1 MNQVKSVENY
11 EIDKQGML
19 KIARYIGY
27 FALFYLLFN
36 ARVLGVFSPC
46 FFGLF
51 VSLVFLEDNVY
62 YISLAYLSAT
72 LLCNPTTYSLI
83 FSLALCVG
91 LGTVA
96 KVMRKRGKIFST
108 WKNYLL
114 CIFFGL
120 IYVLMNMTNLS
131 LVYVSLINVFLNS
144 LFMLC
149 CSNFFKII
157 KKRKFNLNLNAD
169 EVVCGMLILALLFCS
184 LAFLKIPYF
193 DFVKFLGYSIILFS
207 LVVLPGAF
215 SVVLAVVMGLGTFLS
230 EGNLEYIT
238 LFGIVSVFCFIFKNQ
253 KRFLCVLSLLTIDLS
268 LNLFMNLFG
277 QFTFFTLIPSI
288 VACAIFLLVPKKSLR
303 FAQDN
308 LFLDSTSSTLKNIL
322 NQNKLQTSK
331 KLLYASE
338 VFYEMDKSFRKFVK
352 GSVNES
358 DAKSLLCGELIRENC
373 ENCPE
378 RSRCLKGFNSEL
390 KKIFESLINAGFEKG
405 KITLV
410 DLPQYLTTRCVK
422 LNNIISSLN
431 RLLCD
436 YKNYAKVNLDL
447 DSSKLL
453 IAEQLKGVS
462 NVLSQL
468 SIQTRETVNLD
479 YKFERQ
485 IKETLIYNDIVP
497 NEVVCFEKDE
507 KTSIVSMILRNIDYD
522 NAKIEKIL
530 NGIFKHKMVLD
541 EILPS
546 ENSGLTY
553 VSYKTASVYDVALG
567 LAKEIKG
574 GSDES
579 GDTHAMTKLPSG
591 KILLAIC
598 DGMGSGKVANEKSE
612 TSINLIENFYRVGF
626 DNETILSSVNKL
638 LNLNSGNSFSAVDIS
653 VIDLKNGE
661 VDFIKQGAT
670 VGFIKRN
677 DEVMK
682 IESNSLPIGILD
694 EVKPH
699 LTKTVLTPDDIV
711 VMMSDG
717 VVDAFEEDELIE
729 YLRLLPSTN
738 PQNLADTVLNR
749 AKEQQKNYAKDDM
762 TVLCGKLFYNY
773 V

>member
-1 MNQVKSVENY
+1 L
-11 EIDKQGML
+11 DKRAFL
-19 KIARYIGY
+19 RLAKYAGY
-27 FALFYLLFN
+27 FALFFVLSR
-36 ARVLGVFSPC
+36 ARVMGVLSPC

-51 VSLVFLEDNVY
+51 VSLVFLDNNVY
-62 YISLAYLSAT
+62 YLSLAYLSSV
-72 LLCNPTTYSLI
+72 LLNDPTTYSII
-83 FSLALCVG
+83 FSLSMCVC
-91 LGTVA
+91 LSIVA
-96 KVMRKRGKIFST
+96 SVMKKRGKIFAT
-108 WKNYLL
+108 WKNFLL
-114 CIFFGL
+114 CLGFGALYVALNTTSLTL
-120 IYVLMNMTNLS
+120 IYIS
-131 LVYVSLINVFLNS
+131 IINAFLNA

-149 CSNFFKII
+149 CSNFFKIV
-157 KKRKFNLNLNAD
+157 KNRKFNLNLNAD
-169 EVVCGMLILALLFCS
+169 EIVCGMLILALVFCALVS
-184 LAFLKIPYF
+184 FEIPFF
-193 DFVKFLGYSIILFS
+193 DIVKFLGYAVILFS
-207 LVVLPGAF
+207 LAVIPGAF
-215 SVVLAVVMGLGTFLS
+215 SVVVAIVMGLGTFLNA
-230 EGNLEYIT
+230 GQLQYIT
-238 LFGIVSVFCFIFKNQ
+238 LFSIVSAFTYIFKNQ
-253 KRFLCVLSLLTIDLS
+253 NKIFAVISLLAIDLS

-277 QFTFFTLIPSI
+277 EFDPLSLVPTVT
-288 VACAIFLLVPKKSLR
+288 AGAIFLAIPTKVFQNIR
-303 FAQDN
+303 NN
-308 LFLDSTSSTLKNIL
+308 LFLDNSNNTLKNIL

-338 VFYEMDKSFRKFVK
+338 VFFEMDKSFRKLVK
-352 GSVNES
+352 GSVSET
-358 DAKSLLCGELIRENC
+358 DAKNLLCGELIRENC
-373 ENCPE
+373 ENCPQ
-378 RSRCLKGFNSEL
+378 RLRCLKGFNSEL
-390 KKIFESLINAGFEKG
+390 KRIFESLINTGFEKG

-422 LNNIISSLN
+422 LNNILN
-431 RLLCD
+431 SINTLLAD
-436 YKNYAKVNLDL
+436 YKNYTKVNLDL

-462 NVLSQL
+462 NVLANL
-468 SIQTRETVNLD
+468 SCQTRETVTLD
-479 YKFERQ
+479 HRFEKQ

-507 KTSIVSMILRNIDYD
+507 QTSVVSMILRNIDFD

-530 NGIFKHKMVLD
+530 NSIFRHKMVQD

-553 VSYKTASVYDVALG
+553 VSYKTAPVYDVAVG
-567 LAKEIKG
+567 LAKETKG
-574 GSDES
+574 GMQTS

-598 DGMGSGKVANEKSE
+598 DGMGSGKVASEKSE

-626 DNETILSSVNKL
+626 DNETIIQSVNKL
-638 LNLNSGNSFSAVDIS
+638 LNLTSSNVFSAMDIS

-677 DEVMK
+677 EEVLR
-682 IESNSLPIGILD
+682 IESNTLPLGILD
-694 EVKPH
+694 EVKPN

-717 VVDAFEEDELIE
+717 VVDAFGEDDLVE
-729 YLRLLPSTN
+729 YLRRLPSSS

-749 AKEQQKNYAKDDM
+749 AKERQQNFAQDDM